1 MYNIYIYE
9 KRKEEES
16 RKKQEAKLVKAYK
29 ANRLKLNSKLIKN
42 YTKRVENFI
51 YDQCEH
57 PLILSSNDNN
67 DKTNPT
73 NPNYNFRNRTS
84 LSSSS
89 SKKFIFKSFLTD
101 HERIAKY
108 LEENKPVI
116 REEKNNKKKILSS
129 TVSSF
134 NIKQPN
140 MRFKPRND
148 IDRVIDAI
156 NDNNYGIINK
166 DDIDKQK
173 RIVNMLIEDID
184 NDEKE
189 LNIQKYNIDSKVL
202 DLIMMERDRL
212 KGLKTSNKKIKNRIS
227 KLTTMIDTVNKRKKK
242 EKNKTKTESRS
253 ESKKVIKLYSR
264 NKDNNYFF
272 QKKLKASLAKN
283 ILNEY
288 HIKTHFQ
295 AASVFSLNLSSNQNN
310 STSTS
315 FIKIQKLKRTNK
327 YITPSSS
334 SNKVLYKDINNFA
347 SPSNK
352 KYPSK
357 DIEYIK
363 SLSMSNSTT
372 KASSHYMGYDERRY
386 KPKIIIDNVPY
397 DHDDLPSISK
407 AILKSCN
414 YIAK

>member
-9 KRKEEES
+9 KRKEEEN
-16 RKKQEAKLVKAYK
+16 RKKQEAKRIKVYN
-29 ANRLKLNSKLIKN
+29 ANRIKINSKLIKN

-51 YDQCEH
+51 YDQCEN
-57 PLILSSNDNN
+57 PLILSSNENN

-73 NPNYNFRNRTS
+73 NPNYNFRNRNS
-84 LSSSS
+84 LSTSS
-89 SKKFIFKSFLTD
+89 SKKFIFKTFLTD

-108 LEENKPVI
+108 LEENKSVVQAQH
-116 REEKNNKKKILSS
+116 NNKKKILSS

-134 NIKQPN
+134 NMKQPN

-156 NDNNYGIINK
+156 NENNYGIINQ
-166 DDIDKQK
+166 DDINKQNK
-173 RIVNMLIEDID
+173 IVNMLIEDID

-189 LNIQKYNIDSKVL
+189 LNIQKYNIDYKVL
-202 DLIMMERDRL
+202 NLIMMERDRL

-242 EKNKTKTESRS
+242 EKNKT

-264 NKDNNYFF
+264 NKDNNYVF

-295 AASVFSLNLSSNQNN
+295 AASVFSLNLSSHQNN

-315 FIKIQKLKRTNK
+315 FIKIPKLKKTNK
-327 YITPSSS
+327 HTTPSASS
-334 SNKVLYKDINNFA
+334 TKVIFKDINNFA

-372 KASSHYMGYDERRY
+372 KASSHYLGYDERRY
-386 KPKIIIDNVPY
+386 KPKIIIDNIPY